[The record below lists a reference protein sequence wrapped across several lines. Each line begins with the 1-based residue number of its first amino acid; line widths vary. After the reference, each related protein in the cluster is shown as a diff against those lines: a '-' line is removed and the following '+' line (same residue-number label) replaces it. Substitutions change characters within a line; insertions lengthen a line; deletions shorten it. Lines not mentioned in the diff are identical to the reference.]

1 MQMAV
6 RFVTLSVLYIF
17 SCISSPLRAQYY
29 YKDIWNLSQLHQEFE
44 IVKAQ
49 HIRAINIKSF
59 ENTGEA
65 SDGFRCQKKIK
76 NDYLQSEMI
85 SKSNITGE
93 SLLVTDYNKEGK
105 ITGTTDNTPT
115 TISHT
120 QYEYDNVGRLT
131 LVKISTKADDD
142 TTAFLETR
150 EYQYADNQLPTQMIR
165 KKNNVPVTTIAF
177 IQDDKGNIVE
187 ENIANT
193 IATDRKYYYYYDE
206 KNRLTDVVHFNEL
219 AGKLLPDYIYEYD
232 DSDRPAQMI
241 SASEAGNNYF
251 IWRYNYNDKNLRES
265 EICYSKEKKF
275 LGRIVY
281 EYK

>member
-1 MQMAV
+1 MAV
-6 RFVTLSVLYIF
+6 RFVTFSILCIF
-17 SCISSPLRAQYY
+17 SCISCPLRAQYY

-49 HIRAINIKSF
+49 RIRAINIKSF

-85 SKSNITGE
+85 SKSNMTGE
-93 SLLVTDYNKEGK
+93 SLLITDYDTEGK
-105 ITGTTDNTPT
+105 VTGTTDNTPT

-120 QYEYDNVGRLT
+120 QYEYDNEGRLT

-150 EYQYADNQLPTQMIR
+150 EYQYGDNQLPTQMIR

-187 ENIANT
+187 ENIVNT

>member
-1 MQMAV
+1 MAI
-6 RFVTLSVLYIF
+6 RFVK
-17 SCISSPLRAQYY
+17 PLAFCAFLFIATNIDAQYY
-29 YKDIWNLSQLHQEFE
+29 YKDIWNLSQLHHEFE
-44 IVKAQ
+44 IVKSQ
-49 HIRAINIKSF
+49 RIRAINIKSF
-59 ENTGEA
+59 ENTGEQ

-85 SKSNITGE
+85 SNSNITGE
-93 SLLVTDYNKEGK
+93 SLLVTDYDSDGK

-115 TISHT
+115 TVSRT
-120 QYEYDNVGRLT
+120 TYEYDGEGRLA

-142 TTAFLETR
+142 TTAIIETR
-150 EYQYADNQLPTQMIR
+150 EYKYSNDKLPTEMIR
-165 KKNNVPVTTIAF
+165 KKNNVSVTTIEF
-177 IQDDKGNIVE
+177 LKDDNGNIVE
-187 ENIANT
+187 ENVIST
-193 IATDRKYYYYYDE
+193 KTTDRKYYYYYNE
-206 KNRLTDVVHFNEL
+206 QNRLTDVVHFNEL

-232 DSDRPAQMI
+232 DEGRPAQML
-241 SASEAGNNYF
+241 SASETGNNYF

>member
-1 MQMAV
+1 MAV

-17 SCISSPLRAQYY
+17 SCVSSPLRAQYY

-49 HIRAINIKSF
+49 RIRAVNIKSF

-93 SLLVTDYNKEGK
+93 SLLVTNYNKEGK
-105 ITGTTDNTPT
+105 ITSTTDNTPT
-115 TISHT
+115 TISQT
-120 QYEYDNVGRLT
+120 QYEYDNEGRLT
-131 LVKISTKADDD
+131 VVKISMKADDD
-142 TTAFLETR
+142 TTVILETR
-150 EYQYADNQLPTQMIR
+150 EYQYADNHLPTQMIR
-165 KKNNVPVTTIAF
+165 KKNNIPVTTIAF
-177 IQDDKGNIVE
+177 MQDDKGTIIEESIV
-187 ENIANT
+187 NT
-193 IATDRKYYYYYDE
+193 MTTDRKYYYYYDE
-206 KNRLTDVVHFNEL
+206 KSRLTDVVHFNEL